1 MFGNI
6 KLDSEGPINRHNNFQ
21 NFPQALMLLFRCAT
35 GENWQEIMRGCLAG
49 VECEPK
55 KSGSSH
61 DSKKCGLD
69 FAYTYFCS
77 FIFLSTFLVSR
88 FKQFFYALTKL
99 FQVCWML
106 YEDAEFVCGGDN
118 GQLWLF
124 DKGFVHFGRSPS
136 WRVHKNLGRHWP
148 IWNVCLTLNIILFK

>member
-1 MFGNI
+1 MPYVCLLIAMLFFIYAIIGMQVRIIECIKLFMLFEIEKFILFNQKVFGNI

-77 FIFLSTFLVSR
+77 FKFLSTFLVTN
-88 FKQFFYALTKL
+88 FK
-99 FQVCWML
+99 V
-106 YEDAEFVCGGDN
+106 
-118 GQLWLF
+118 
-124 DKGFVHFGRSPS
+124 
-136 WRVHKNLGRHWP
+136 
-148 IWNVCLTLNIILFK
+148 ILFHV